1 MGEVGQEREREGESE
16 AGEQHE
22 GCEAGESKGGVTAA
36 THSFASDRQ
45 AGVLVHQDHARTHT
59 HTNMPARTSKHAH
72 MPAISLFYLSPY
84 S

>member
-1 MGEVGQEREREGESE
+1 MREGESE

-22 GCEAGESKGGVTAA
+22 GCEAGESKGGVTTA

-59 HTNMPARTSKHAH
+59 NMPTRTNRHVHMHA
-72 MPAISLFYLSPY
+72 LFLTL
-84 S
+84 